1 MMIVNMRPE
10 FYSLIQ
16 DDIEIQGLCHLF
28 HSILLCLAPK
38 VPSAQVAG
46 ADSTG
51 EGSVPGQAAVQ
62 CATQHR
68 PTLGPVGFGAGPG
81 NKTILK

>member
-1 MMIVNMRPE
+1 MIVNMRPE

-16 DDIEIQGLCHLF
+16 DDIEIQGLCHWF

-38 VPSAQVAG
+38 VASAQVAG

-51 EGSVPGQAAVQ
+51 EGSVPGLHCSAPPS
-62 CATQHR
+62 TGQHWDQ
-68 PTLGPVGFGAGPG
+68 LGLEPALEIKPF
-81 NKTILK
+81 